1 MEWIGK
7 PYKTIYA
14 KALDNWSDIKPERIL
29 CIGDSPAHYVAGG
42 KVLGFKVALVQ
53 TGIHQ
58 HLSGDDLLALCS
70 AEVTE
75 PDFIRPAFS
84 L

>member
-7 PYKTIYA
+7 PYKIIYE
-14 KALDNWSDIKPERIL
+14 KAVDYWSDIKPERIL
-29 CIGDSPAHYVAGG
+29 CIGDSPVHDVVGVKA
-42 KVLGFKVALVQ
+42 LGFKVALVQ

-58 HLSGDDLLALCS
+58 DLSGDDLLALCS
-70 AEVTE
+70 AEATK
-75 PDFIRPAFS
+75 PDFILPAFS